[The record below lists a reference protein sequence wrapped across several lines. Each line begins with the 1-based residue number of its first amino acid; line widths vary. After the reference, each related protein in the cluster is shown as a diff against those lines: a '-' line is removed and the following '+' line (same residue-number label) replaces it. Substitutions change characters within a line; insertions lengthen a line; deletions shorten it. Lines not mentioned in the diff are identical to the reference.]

1 MGGENLGQLGIMA
14 RASYSDETKAQVMAA
29 LLTGQSINAVAKE
42 YKIPKQ
48 TISNWKNR
56 DKPGVPKDDT
66 QKESLD
72 NLLFNYVQESL
83 KTLTAQVIIFSDES
97 WIKRQSASEL
107 AILHG
112 VITDKAIRLLEAAA
126 QANGAGAE

>member
-1 MGGENLGQLGIMA
+1 MA
-14 RASYSDETKAQVMAA
+14 RASYSDEVKAQVMAA
-29 LLTGQSINAVAKE
+29 LLAGQSVNAVARE
-42 YKIPKQ
+42 YNIPKG
-48 TISNWKNR
+48 TVSSWKDR
-56 DKPGVPKDDT
+56 DVPNVAKDAT

-72 NLLFNYVQESL
+72 NLLFGYVQESL
-83 KTLTAQVIIFSDES
+83 KTLKAQVIIFSDES

-126 QANGAGAE
+126 QANESGAE